1 MKNLMTRKLL
11 FGMLMVLVLAFSVQ
25 GIADALTFRDHSSS
39 DGDLRTASETQE
51 FTVKFSVSLKS
62 NTTIKDVN
70 GNLID
75 EDDNRIDSAGYF
87 VELTDHD
94 DNVDTPDRLVRTPVG
109 AADQTDSAKRY
120 HYNQEQVTVT
130 VTGGANITKVGNN
143 TIPAGATK
151 VLMETGVDDARLS
164 SSITLTLSAATAAEI
179 TITIED
185 TTPTDDLPNGT
196 ADQDADLK
204 FTVFVVDDRAPDT
217 DDAEWGFSGL
227 TENYR
232 NGGTDFTDE
241 AITNASTS
249 ADVRVE
255 YSVIEGPGRLYVQK
269 VRDNITYRGSAAT
282 TLSTSS
288 AAEVRLDMNS
298 GTSKVRASI
307 SGVAPVTGI
316 FIFGYPDVAITGG
329 NNQEGVTN
337 GRLEQP
343 LVVRITDGKGKAI
356 SGLAADFGPAASG
369 TMFIPV
375 LGTVVYVDNQ
385 GVLVDAFTDA
395 DDTETATSSRPEP
408 GADILVQTDSRGEAK
423 TYFQLGTSDANFNV
437 SAGGSSIVGDLFRQT
452 IVTTAGIPSIEIFS
466 GNNQR
471 ADSSGN
477 VEDELVVKVTNRG
490 NRLSGTP
497 VTFTANRGILTNT
510 VPPGDAESNVTVEDV
525 TDGQGLASVTYFFD
539 HSGAAEVVAT
549 IVGSTPTTYRREVTF
564 GINGGRGTTTTTP
577 RTPTTR
583 PTITLTPSSISGDAG
598 TTRLI
603 RATATDQND
612 NPVSDVL
619 VTFSLGTASST
630 SFLDATVRTDSFGRA
645 DATLTLPS
653 SSDTVFA
660 RATVDGLDVVDS
672 TGVTVTSTAPETV
685 PEVAVVTSGAPSRL
699 IVFSGDDQIGDVNR
713 RLDDDLIVRVLD
725 SNGRGVESEVVRFRI
740 TDGRGRL
747 SPASSRTD
755 DDGFA
760 STTFTP
766 RADGTI
772 EVEAVS
778 GNLSPVIFTITT
790 GEPPDAIVLVSG
802 NNQSGR
808 PGAALANS
816 FIVEVIDEND
826 DVVSG
831 VTVTFAVTAGG
842 GTLSATSA
850 TTNASGRAQT
860 TLTLGDAPGDN
871 TVAARV
877 TGLTGVT
884 FKATSGSQVLV
895 RSVQRAPMYW
905 ISRTNGKLHRLVDD
919 EIENLAPNVTGV
931 TSLAVDSAN
940 GLLYFGVKTGEN
952 RGAVRRSNLNG
963 RSVQT
968 LKTLTSVPT
977 GIAIDSAGGS
987 VYWTNSRGRI
997 QSIPTEGSAKITN
1010 ILQNLPNPMALV
1022 LSNGHLYW
1030 GEPLG
1035 RLRRV
1040 SLTDAQK
1047 IVQNIATGLGEP
1059 LSLSIAKGKL
1069 YWTERGAGGSGKLQR
1084 SNLDGS
1090 SIQQLKTFASGV
1102 PIGIAVDS
1110 ADNKIYWTKG
1120 VGKIQRANL
1129 AGKFVRDIA
1138 TGIMN
1143 PGSIALG
1150 TEAVADA
1157 PVVRQPTTTPTT
1169 TPKAD
1174 NSKYDVN
1181 GDGAVDN
1188 IDVTLVAVSL
1198 GSSNAKYDVNGDGTV
1213 DANDLR
1219 AVIANADDAAAAPV
1233 IDVDFTALNVDMI
1246 QEQIDMLLAS
1256 GDTSLAGQRTL
1267 AYLQHILASA
1277 RPDETVL
1284 LANYPNPF
1292 NPETWIPY
1300 HLATG
1305 TDVQVNI
1312 YNTQGTLVRM
1322 LTLGHQSA
1330 GYYTSR
1336 SRAAYW
1342 DGRNAFGERVASGI
1356 YFYQLQTDKISP
1368 MRKMVIL
1375 K

>member
-1 MKNLMTRKLL
+1 
-11 FGMLMVLVLAFSVQ
+11 
-25 GIADALTFRDHSSS
+25 
-39 DGDLRTASETQE
+39 
-51 FTVKFSVSLKS
+51 
-62 NTTIKDVN
+62 
-70 GNLID
+70 
-75 EDDNRIDSAGYF
+75 
-87 VELTDHD
+87 
-94 DNVDTPDRLVRTPVG
+94 
-109 AADQTDSAKRY
+109 
-120 HYNQEQVTVT
+120 
-130 VTGGANITKVGNN
+130 
-143 TIPAGATK
+143 
-151 VLMETGVDDARLS
+151 ME
-164 SSITLTLSAATAAEI
+164 
-179 TITIED
+179 
-185 TTPTDDLPNGT
+185 
-196 ADQDADLK
+196 
-204 FTVFVVDDRAPDT
+204 
-217 DDAEWGFSGL
+217 
-227 TENYR
+227 
-232 NGGTDFTDE
+232 
-241 AITNASTS
+241 
-249 ADVRVE
+249 
-255 YSVIEGPGRLYVQK
+255 
-269 VRDNITYRGSAAT
+269 
-282 TLSTSS
+282 
-288 AAEVRLDMNS
+288 
-298 GTSKVRASI
+298 
-307 SGVAPVTGI
+307 
-316 FIFGYPDVAITGG
+316 
-329 NNQEGVTN
+329 
-337 GRLEQP
+337 
-343 LVVRITDGKGKAI
+343 
-356 SGLAADFGPAASG
+356 
-369 TMFIPV
+369 
-375 LGTVVYVDNQ
+375 
-385 GVLVDAFTDA
+385 
-395 DDTETATSSRPEP
+395 
-408 GADILVQTDSRGEAK
+408 
-423 TYFQLGTSDANFNV
+423 
-437 SAGGSSIVGDLFRQT
+437 
-452 IVTTAGIPSIEIFS
+452 
-466 GNNQR
+466 
-471 ADSSGN
+471 
-477 VEDELVVKVTNRG
+477 
-490 NRLSGTP
+490 
-497 VTFTANRGILTNT
+497 
-510 VPPGDAESNVTVEDV
+510 
-525 TDGQGLASVTYFFD
+525 
-539 HSGAAEVVAT
+539 EVV
-549 IVGSTPTTYRREVTF
+549 E
-564 GINGGRGTTTTTP
+564 
-577 RTPTTR
+577 
-583 PTITLTPSSISGDAG
+583 
-598 TTRLI
+598 
-603 RATATDQND
+603 
-612 NPVSDVL
+612 
-619 VTFSLGTASST
+619 
-630 SFLDATVRTDSFGRA
+630 A
-645 DATLTLPS
+645 D
-653 SSDTVFA
+653 
-660 RATVDGLDVVDS
+660 
-672 TGVTVTSTAPETV
+672 
-685 PEVAVVTSGAPSRL
+685 TSGAPSRL
-699 IVFSGDDQIGDVNR
+699 TVFSGDEQIGDVNR
-713 RLDDDLIVRVLD
+713 RLDEDLTVRVLD
-725 SNGRGVESEVVRFRI
+725 RNGRGVESEVVRFRI

-760 STTFTP
+760 TTTFTP
-766 RADGTI
+766 RSEGTI

-808 PGAALANS
+808 PGAALANP

-826 DVVSG
+826 DAVSG

-860 TLTLGDAPGDN
+860 TLTLGDTPGDN

-895 RSVQRAPMYW
+895 NASQRAPMYW

-977 GIAIDSAGGS
+977 GIAIDSAGGT

-1010 ILQNLPNPMALV
+1010 VLQNLPNPMALV

-1040 SLTDAQK
+1040 NLTDAQK

-1059 LSLSIAKGKL
+1059 LSISIAKGKL
-1069 YWTERGAGGSGKLQR
+1069 YWTERDAGGSGSLQR

-1090 SIQQLKTFASGV
+1090 SIQELKTFASGV

-1120 VGKIQRANL
+1120 AGKIQRANL
-1129 AGKFVRDIA
+1129 AGRFVRDIA

-1143 PGSIALG
+1143 PGDIALG
-1150 TEAVADA
+1150 TEAADE
-1157 PVVRQPTTTPTT
+1157 PVVEATPQTPRKPQT

-1174 NSKYDVN
+1174 NAKYDVN

-1198 GSSNAKYDVNGDGTV
+1198 GTTNAKYDVNGDGTV

-1219 AVIANADDAAAAPV
+1219 AVIANTDDAAAAPV
-1233 IDVDFTALNVDMI
+1233 IDVDFTTLNVDMI
-1246 QEQIDMLLAS
+1246 QEQIDILLAS
-1256 GDTSLAGQRTL
+1256 SDTSLAGQRTL
-1267 AYLQHILASA
+1267 AYLQQMLASA

-1342 DGRNAFGERVASGI
+1342 DGRNALGERVASGI
-1356 YFYQLQTDKISP
+1356 YFYQLQTDKISQ